1 MTISAADRGSLMRA
15 RLGFGDRPATGRRWP
30 PGGRTLV
37 GARGLPSSNLTTGS
51 RFYEHLRSADVGRT
65 GRKWARGPIPRN
77 SVARGSK
84 WGASAFSCH
93 PFVPYA
99 HHGMQRWAA
108 VPPEPGDLI

>member
-1 MTISAADRGSLMRA
+1 MISAADRGSFMRVRA
-15 RLGFGDRPATGRRWP
+15 GFEGRPAAGRHRP
-30 PGGRTLV
+30 PGGRMLV
-37 GARGLPSSNLTTGS
+37 GVRGLPSPNPTTGS

-84 WGASAFSCH
+84 WAATAFPCH

-99 HHGMQRWAA
+99 HHGTQRWAA
-108 VPPEPGDLI
+108 VPPE